1 MPLGTSVCRR
11 AQLSLARPTDPL
23 GDAPRL
29 RRERI
34 LGRIALAA
42 TIAFFAGAE
51 WHTLGVAESAVAEHD
66 LKTALLA
73 LLFALV
79 LLTLMSG
86 SVLYQTCRFGFL
98 ERLPSDHT
106 DRFPGVRELVRRD
119 DAPSVLMLIPS
130 YKEEPAVIR
139 QALLSAMLQDHAN
152 RRVVLLIDDPPQS
165 TEPTDCALLD
175 AARELVDE
183 LDWLFEAPRR
193 RTRELHA
200 AMVDGLRRGEAVA
213 LWRARLRE
221 EISATRAWL
230 ERLGAAERVSP
241 HTDALF
247 DDHVL
252 RVCEADL
259 RRLAKAVSTQSSS
272 DALLAWSRRLRSL
285 FDVELSRFE
294 RKQWENLSH
303 EANKAMNINAYLSLV
318 DHAWAFEAD
327 EQERLFLSTTAPD
340 VADLVVPDADY
351 VVTLDAD
358 SILDPHYVIRLVGQM
373 ELPDNQRLAV
383 IQTPYSAVPGAPT
396 SLERVAGATTDLQ
409 YIVHQGFTRW
419 DATFW
424 VGANAVL
431 RMSAIRSIATRDI
444 ERGWPILRFVQD
456 RTVIEDTESS
466 IDLAASGWQ
475 LHNVPDRLSWSATPP
490 DFGALVI
497 QRRRWANGGLI
508 ILPKLLR
515 CRRHFRP
522 ATFLLRGHYLVS
534 PAVSNIAVLLLV
546 LGPFGVVFQSF
557 WLPLCAVPY
566 FWIQHRDLRRLGYRR
581 AEILRTWALNLL
593 LVPVNLAGVAK
604 SLHQA
609 VMGSKTPFARTPKVE
624 NRTRIPRLYIA
635 APLTFAGGAAIS
647 AALHLR
653 HGFGMHTAFASMTVG
668 LLVYAMFVFVGPR
681 AAFED
686 LVRPLEQATTTAASP
701 SPSGPIGQPED

>member
-1 MPLGTSVCRR
+1 MPLGTGAYRR
-11 AQLSLARPTDPL
+11 ANRSLTQTRHL
-23 GDAPRL
+23 FENVRQIH
-29 RRERI
+29 RERR
-34 LGRIALAA
+34 LGWIALVL
-42 TIAFFAGAE
+42 TVLFFVGAE
-51 WHTLGVAESAVAEHD
+51 WHTFGVVRSAFGDRD
-66 LKTALLA
+66 LATALLA

-86 SVLYQTCRFGFL
+86 SVLYQACRFGFL
-98 ERLPSDHT
+98 ERVPMDHT
-106 DRFPGVRELVRRD
+106 ERFPGVRQLVRRD

-152 RRVVLLIDDPPQS
+152 RRVVLLIDDPPES
-165 TEPTDCALLD
+165 SGAADSPLLE
-175 AARELVDE
+175 AARRLVDE
-183 LDWLFEAPRR
+183 LDWEFDAPRR
-193 RTRELHA
+193 GTRQLHA
-200 AMVDGLRRGEAVA
+200 AMLDGFGRGESVP
-213 LWRARLRE
+213 LWRTRLQE
-221 EISATRAWL
+221 EIETTREWL
-230 ERLGAAERVSP
+230 ECLAETERVNS

-247 DDHVL
+247 VDRVL
-252 RVCEADL
+252 RICSSDLHRMADV
-259 RRLAKAVSTQSSS
+259 VSTESSAG
-272 DALLAWSRRLRSL
+272 ALVMWSGRLRAL

-294 RKQWENLSH
+294 RKQWVNLPH

-318 DHAWAFEAD
+318 GKAWAFDAD
-327 EQERLFLSTTAPD
+327 EQDQLFLTET
-340 VADLVVPDADY
+340 VTERADLVVPDADY

-373 ELPDNQRLAV
+373 ELPDNERVAV

-409 YIVHQGFTRW
+409 YIVHQGFTHW

-431 RMSAIRSIATRDI
+431 RMSAIRSIATADV

-515 CRRHFRP
+515 CRRRLSR

-534 PAVSNIAVLLLV
+534 PAVSNTAVLLLV
-546 LGPFGVVFQSF
+546 LGPFGAVFQTF

-566 FWIQHRDLRRLGYRR
+566 FWIQHRDLRRLGYRQ
-581 AEILRTWALNLL
+581 AEILRIWSLNLL
-593 LVPVNLAGVAK
+593 LVPVNLAGVSK

-609 VMGSKTPFARTPKVE
+609 AIGAKTPFARTPKVE
-624 NRTRIPRLYIA
+624 DRTRIPRLYIA
-635 APLTFAGGAAIS
+635 APLVFAIS
-647 AALHLR
+647 AVISAWLHLQN
-653 HGFGMHTAFASMTVG
+653 GFGMDTAFAFITVG
-668 LLVYAMFVFVGPR
+668 LLLYAMFVFVGPR
-681 AAFED
+681 AAFDD
-686 LVRPLEQATTTAASP
+686 LLRPNGQATNAKDDPEELPELTDRAA
-701 SPSGPIGQPED
+701 